1 MAKKVLKSQ
10 SDYHCRECRHSTDY
24 HEKNHK
30 GEFFM
35 CKCKYHPFS
44 KFLNYDYCEHFQLKK

>member
-35 CKCKYHPFS
+35 CKCKFHSFS
-44 KFLNYDYCEHFQLKK
+44 KSLNYDYCEHFQLKR